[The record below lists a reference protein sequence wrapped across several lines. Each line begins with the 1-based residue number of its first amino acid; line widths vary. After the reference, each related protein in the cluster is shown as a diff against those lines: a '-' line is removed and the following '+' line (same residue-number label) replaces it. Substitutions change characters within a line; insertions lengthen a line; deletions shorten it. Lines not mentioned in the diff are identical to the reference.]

1 MLIKLKKHTRKSDNL
16 RRLGHIAAA
25 MTPQNYMDQ
34 NNTKLTG
41 LIKKFGHLTRKRKTL
56 SSITG
61 QFPNLNSGYK
71 LRQKNYPET

>member
-34 NNTKLTG
+34 KPYE
-41 LIKKFGHLTRKRKTL
+41 KK
-56 SSITG
+56 
-61 QFPNLNSGYK
+61 
-71 LRQKNYPET
+71 KNVIFHNRSVSKFEFWL